1 LSGPAVAEDDR
12 VDFLIGLVVE
22 ELFAAILAA
31 KKGDVGD
38 DDVR

>member
-1 LSGPAVAEDDR
+1 VAEDDR

-31 KKGDVGD
+31 KKGTIKRG
-38 DDVR
+38 